1 MTARRDTNGRFR
13 PLQID
18 FRRAPASWPWAGP
31 VLFALALAFAGDVG
45 FSYAKTV
52 RAFRDKQTALAKLDP
67 RRMKSGRT
75 ASVEEIALARET
87 VQRLSTPWTRLF
99 SALEKAATDNV
110 TLLSIEPDPKAG
122 TVLISG
128 DSKDYLAAL
137 TYVLN
142 LSRAGLLDRVQLV
155 RHEVK
160 KDEPQKPVAF
170 AISAAWQ
177 GQAGQ
182 AK

>member
-1 MTARRDTNGRFR
+1 MTARFR

-18 FRRAPASWPWAGP
+18 FRRSPASWPWAGP

-45 FSYAKTV
+45 VSYVKAV
-52 RAFRDKQTALAKLDP
+52 RAVREKQTTLAKLDP
-67 RRMKSGRT
+67 RRMKIGRSAT
-75 ASVEEIALARET
+75 VEEIALARET

-99 SALEKAATDNV
+99 SALESAATDNV
-110 TLLSIEPDPKAG
+110 TLLSIEPDPKAR

-142 LSRAGLLDRVQLV
+142 LSRVGVLDHVQLV

-160 KDEPQKPVAF
+160 KDEPQRPVGF
-170 AISAAWQ
+170 AISAAWAENGAEAG
-177 GQAGQ
+177 GQ
-182 AK
+182 K

>member
-1 MTARRDTNGRFR
+1 MTVRLQ

-18 FRRAPASWPWAGP
+18 FRRTAASWPWAGP

-45 FSYAKTV
+45 FSYAKAV
-52 RAFRDKQTALAKLDP
+52 REFRAKQMTLAKLDP
-67 RRMKSGRT
+67 RHMKVGRT
-75 ASVEEIALARET
+75 ATVEEIALARET

-99 SALEKAATDNV
+99 SAIESAATDNV
-110 TLLSIEPDPKAG
+110 TLLSIEPDPKAR
-122 TVLISG
+122 TVVISG

-142 LSRAGLLDRVQLV
+142 LSRVGALDHVQLV

-160 KDEPQKPVAF
+160 KDEPQKPVGF
-170 AISAAWQ
+170 AISAAWAEN
-177 GQAGQ
+177 AGQ
-182 AK
+182 EAPK

>member
-1 MTARRDTNGRFR
+1 MKGRFR

-31 VLFALALAFAGDVG
+31 VLFAIALAFAGDVG
-45 FSYAKTV
+45 FSYVKTV
-52 RAFRDKQTALAKLDP
+52 RALRDKQTALAKLDP
-67 RRMKSGRT
+67 RRMKVGRT

-87 VQRLSTPWTRLF
+87 VQRLSTPWTGLF
-99 SALEKAATDNV
+99 SALESAATDNV
-110 TLLSIEPDPKAG
+110 TLLSIEPDPKAR

-128 DSKDYLAAL
+128 DSKDYLAVL
-137 TYVLN
+137 SYVLN
-142 LSRAGLLDRVQLV
+142 LSKVDTLQHVQLV

-160 KDEPQKPVAF
+160 KDEPQKPVGF

-177 GQAGQ
+177 EQ